1 VSRGARSVAWGGWR
15 GDRRLEIPLPT
26 QTSGVKATKSA
37 SLWAREVK
45 PAT

>member
-1 VSRGARSVAWGGWR
+1 MSRGARPAGRGGWR